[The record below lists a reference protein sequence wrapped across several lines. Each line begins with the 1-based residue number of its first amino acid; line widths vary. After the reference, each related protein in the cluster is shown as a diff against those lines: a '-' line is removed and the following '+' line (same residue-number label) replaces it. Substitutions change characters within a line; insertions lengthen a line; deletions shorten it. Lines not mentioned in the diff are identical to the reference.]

1 MLLFFAATEAKQH
14 REAAL
19 KAGVKN
25 SLQSFYSLGCGKQIP
40 NNKEFENYLLDS
52 GGFSA
57 RKHGFDID
65 VKDYVRYLNNY
76 NVKVAFNLDVRDN
89 EKSLRNQ
96 KYLEE
101 NTKAYI
107 IPVFHPTE
115 WMDKKWD
122 RLIDYYTEHY
132 PYIACGGIAGREGK
146 QRENTPRLFNYVFSR
161 TKDKTRVHG
170 LGVTN
175 RIYLQN
181 YPFYTVDSTS
191 WMSAALFA
199 NSNVHGNEYMK
210 ANAKSRH
217 FSLNTMEEIPYWFN
231 LEKEITNLWEK
242 RGIKWGEFNY
252 DTFMKERKKN
262 IPSFKE
268 WKEKNG

>member
-1 MLLFFAATEAKQH
+1 MLLFFAATEAGQH

-52 GGFSA
+52 GGYSA
-57 RKHGFDID
+57 RKHGIDIN
-65 VKDYVRYLNNY
+65 VEDYARYLNNY
-76 NVKVAFNLDVRDN
+76 KIKVAFNLDFKDN

-96 KYLEE
+96 KYLETHT
-101 NTKAYI
+101 NTYI
-107 IPVFHPTE
+107 LPVYHGTE
-115 WMDKKWD
+115 WEDKKWD
-122 RLIDYYTEHY
+122 GLLEYYIENY
-132 PYIACGGIAGREGK
+132 PYIALGGMAGRENTK
-146 QRENTPRLFNYVFSR
+146 ENMPRFLNYVFSR
-161 TKDKTRVHG
+161 TRDKVRVHG
-170 LGVTN
+170 LGMTTKSM
-175 RIYLQN
+175 LQR

-217 FSLNTMEEIPYWFN
+217 FTLNTMEEIPYWFN

-242 RGIKWGEFNY
+242 RGIKWDKFDY
-252 DTFMKERKKN
+252 DTFIRERKKN

-268 WKEKNG
+268 WKNYNII